1 MGTTK
6 TLAVLAALMVATS
19 VAAAQ
24 GVDTGS
30 LRGRVSDASGAALPG
45 VTVTA
50 ASAAVMGGHLTA
62 VTSGEGLYRFPSLPP
77 GVYEIRMELAGF
89 QAIALAEVRINV
101 GLALTIDREMAVS
114 AVAETLG
121 AAVAQRG
128 RRTAVT
134 RRAWFRCAAR
144 LPV

>member
-6 TLAVLAALMVATS
+6 TLAVLAVLTVATS

-77 GVYEIRMELAGF
+77 GVYEIRMELSRLPGH
-89 QAIALAEVRINV
+89 RP
-101 GLALTIDREMAVS
+101 
-114 AVAETLG
+114 
-121 AAVAQRG
+121 G
-128 RRTAVT
+128 RRADQ
-134 RRAWFRCAAR
+134 RRGWR
-144 LPV
+144 